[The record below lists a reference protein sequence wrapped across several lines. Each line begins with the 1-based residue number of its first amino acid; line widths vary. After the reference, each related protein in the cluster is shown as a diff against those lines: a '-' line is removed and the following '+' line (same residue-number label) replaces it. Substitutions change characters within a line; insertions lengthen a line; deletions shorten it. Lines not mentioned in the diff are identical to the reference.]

1 MRLQLAPIA
10 LLALL
15 LQAGPSM
22 MKTAVLQWPLEE
34 VFASSQ
40 PHGPS
45 PQV

>member
-10 LLALL
+10 FLPWP

-45 PQV
+45 PEV